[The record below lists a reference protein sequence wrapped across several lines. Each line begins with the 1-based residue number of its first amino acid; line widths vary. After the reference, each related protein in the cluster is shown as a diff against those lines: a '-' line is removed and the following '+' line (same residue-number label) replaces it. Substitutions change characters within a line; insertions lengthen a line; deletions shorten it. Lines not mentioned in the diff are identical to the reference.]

1 MRVSV
6 SMDLD
11 LTKDAVERP
20 AGCSCKSPMFFAFL
34 LSVRHTEL
42 DFDSDSDLLFSR
54 LMPNPNF
61 FRSDEVL
68 ELIEPVLHARFRFN
82 ELADALD
89 LPSSGGVTGESS
101 DLPLSPSTQPVGVK
115 AVLPSKRLS

>member
-1 MRVSV
+1 
-6 SMDLD
+6 
-11 LTKDAVERP
+11 
-20 AGCSCKSPMFFAFL
+20 MFLAFL

-61 FRSDEVL
+61 FRSDEAL
-68 ELIEPVLHARFRFN
+68 ELTEPVLYARFRFN

-89 LPSSGGVTGESS
+89 LPSSGELTGETS
-101 DLPLSPSTQPVGVK
+101 DLSLS
-115 AVLPSKRLS
+115 